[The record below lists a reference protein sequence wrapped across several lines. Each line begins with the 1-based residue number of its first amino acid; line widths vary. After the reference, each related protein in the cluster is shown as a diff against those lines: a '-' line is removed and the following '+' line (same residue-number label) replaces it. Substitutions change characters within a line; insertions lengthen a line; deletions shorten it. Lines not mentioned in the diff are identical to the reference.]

1 MNESN
6 FSNGGKSRCGVLRG
20 ALAVMTLLGAVGG
33 VIHFTKAG
41 EKIHK
46 DFNELIN
53 GLFRGT
59 RYELRNFTNI
69 LGVSCFIFTFEL
81 RTI

>member
-1 MNESN
+1 MTESN
-6 FSNGGKSRCGVLRG
+6 LSNGGKSRCGGLRG

-46 DFNELIN
+46 DFNELS
-53 GLFRGT
+53 LFRGT

-69 LGVSCFIFTFEL
+69 FDVSCYIFSFEL

>member
-1 MNESN
+1 MTESE
-6 FSNGGKSRCGVLRG
+6 FSNGGKSRWLGRRG
-20 ALAVMTLLGAVGG
+20 TLALLTVVGTVGG
-33 VIHFTKAG
+33 VIQFTKAG

-59 RYELRNFTNI
+59 RYELNYFINI
-69 LGVSCFIFTFEL
+69 VGA
-81 RTI
+81 